1 MKSYLL
7 EHYKK
12 KYGSG
17 GKKTPVRKTGMW
29 YQEGDVVVPSNEI
42 TMKGP
47 NGEKDYFDSPIMGIG
62 LRSGESQVMLPGED
76 YFFPND
82 DAVLEKKMQKGAR
95 INSSL
100 EGISPLGD
108 FYYNVRGSLGNLR
121 AGVNAETNIM
131 NPMASQLNPYLALDG
146 FNLSYNPDALEV
158 SYRGDKGKAL
168 LKQTKD
174 KTTEAELQLM
184 LGKMQLDA
192 NAQLNQGKLTG
203 FGLSGD
209 YQVNPNLSLYG
220 NLNYIPGQPSD
231 YGVGFRFNKFF
242 QGGGMAIP
250 GVNGTVVAAPMS
262 LKEAYKKK
270 KKKK

>member
-1 MKSYLL
+1 MKSSLF

-12 KYGSG
+12 KYGTG
-17 GKKTPVRKTGMW
+17 GKLPVRKTGMW
-29 YQEGDVVVPSNEI
+29 YQDGDVVIPSNEI

-47 NGEKDYFDSPIMGIG
+47 DGEKDYFDSPIMGIG

-82 DAVLEKKMQKGAR
+82 DAVLEKKMQLGAK
-95 INSSL
+95 IKPSLDFVSPQGNVDYGVSSFL
-100 EGISPLGD
+100 GPIRGKLSASTSVYNPKATVLNPSLSIGD
-108 FYYNVRGSLGNLR
+108 FNLDYSPEMLKLSYEGNKVRGS
-121 AGVNAETNIM
+121 VNRTLDKKTET
-131 NPMASQLNPYLALDG
+131 
-146 FNLSYNPDALEV
+146 
-158 SYRGDKGKAL
+158 
-168 LKQTKD
+168 
-174 KTTEAELQLM
+174 ELQLM

-203 FGLSGD
+203 FGLSGN

-231 YGVGFRFNKFF
+231 YRVGFRFNKFF

-250 GVNGTVVAAPMS
+250 GINGTVVSAMPTTIRES
-262 LKEAYKKK
+262 YNKRKKK
-270 KKKK
+270 